1 MRTVRRSR
9 VPGGAA
15 CVTPFTMRELAGR
28 RNLAITGPSV
38 GARPGRNRL
47 DVARQGVQMHG
58 AVVEA
63 GTPRPLDPHERVL
76 EPVTVVALRE
86 ILACVRA
93 AALGAIRRRVDGG
106 RGLQQQVL
114 ELEGLDEIGV
124 PDERAIADPHLG
136 EGIEGRAEPLDTLSE
151 AFPAAKYGGVELHGL
166 LHLGAD
172 RRRRALAVGAAQP
185 VEPLASCLAGILRQ
199 GSLAAPG
206 LEGLR

>member
-38 GARPGRNRL
+38 GARLGRDRL

-76 EPVTVVALRE
+76 ESVTVVGLRE
-86 ILACVRA
+86 VLGGVGA

-114 ELEGLDEIGV
+114 ELERLDEIGV
-124 PDERAIADPHLG
+124 PDERAVGDAYVG
-136 EGIEGRAEPLDTLSE
+136 EGSESRPDPLDPLRETL
-151 AFPAAKYGGVELHGL
+151 AAAKYRRIQLHGL
-166 LHLGAD
+166 LHLQAD
-172 RRRRALAVGAAQP
+172 RSG
-185 VEPLASCLAGILRQ
+185 
-199 GSLAAPG
+199 
-206 LEGLR
+206 

>member
-15 CVTPFTMRELAGR
+15 CISPFTMRELAGR

-86 ILACVRA
+86 ILAGVRA

-124 PDERAIADPHLG
+124 PGERAVGDAYVG
-136 EGIEGRAEPLDTLSE
+136 EGSESRPGPLDPLRE
-151 AFPAAKYGGVELHGL
+151 ALAAAKYRRIQLHGL
-166 LHLGAD
+166 LHLQAD
-172 RRRRALAVGAAQP
+172 RSG
-185 VEPLASCLAGILRQ
+185 
-199 GSLAAPG
+199 
-206 LEGLR
+206 